1 MEMEPRAAAMTTI
14 QVGDGG
20 GWSWVEVRKVVGV
33 AAEDWLME
41 TLSRRMILVSNIKFA
56 KKSSKMK
63 TEPWPLEVGS
73 GRLLRERREW
83 RRKWRQSLW
92 ISERQARR
100 QRVWGLE
107 KGLVLLPPHSLHSLS
122 FLTWE
127 ILGCN

>member
-73 GRLLRERREW
+73 GKWEVGGCLGKGESGGGSGGRPCGFLRDRPDVRGCGGW
-83 RRKWRQSLW
+83 RR
-92 ISERQARR
+92 
-100 QRVWGLE
+100 GLF
-107 KGLVLLPPHSLHSLS
+107 S
-122 FLTWE
+122 FLL
-127 ILGCN
+127 ILCILFLF